1 MSCNRYPV
9 DVKAVGFMQ
18 CRKEKNYMMFVSWSD
33 QNNILIYRT
42 FEEFKKFHKE
52 LKRKFPTE
60 SGSLRSLPR
69 FKGITMQQ
77 RKGGKLNRC
86 LEILKLLETYS
97 QELLKTDVKISRG
110 EEVNQFFKAQTQDL
124 DPSFPENSVVIM
136 PSVFRREKNP
146 QPLSITL
153 PQASESY
160 RCIEA
165 FETKD
170 TKNKPF
176 SVDQKEIVEVL
187 IKDMTGWWLVEN
199 ADKQIAWFPASYL
212 EELDAC
218 EDIQNAFS
226 SNEEGKSVLPS
237 KHEFC
242 KTPPLY
248 PLPGIPAWTSD
259 FCGQLCH
266 HLWVMESWN
275 GLVWKGPQSPS
286 HSTLCHEQRHLL
298 LSQVAPSPIQ
308 PGLGHFQEWGSH
320 SLSGHPVPGPPHP
333 FCKKLL
339 PYIQPKWIRL
349 GSLSKPVTLS
359 CLRDSCPAAGL
370 VFHWDWS
377 IFSTRQTQPLPL
389 SAGSLYFVVQ
399 AYEAQKAD
407 ELSLNQGVVVE
418 VVRRSHNGWWLIRY
432 NGCTGYIPSLCLRP
446 YKNPHHKLQTIMS
459 CGLNT
464 STPTLRSPQ
473 PRGEAAAQP
482 GLQPSP
488 SFAPREEDGSP
499 QRSRSR
505 SLPRASSTPE
515 LDVDSSSLSSARS
528 SEGDARLAWK
538 PDLSRS
544 LPDVEQARSS
554 PAPSRGLATHS
565 SKSPHLSARNRND
578 SGFVESSAAELGSS
592 LADPELAAGVP
603 KVPARPSA
611 HEILQRCSTVT
622 KRAVQQSA
630 PRAALPA
637 LLPIPSRH

>member
-1 MSCNRYPV
+1 GRMSCDRYPV

-18 CRKEKNYMMFVSWSD
+18 CRKQKNYMMFVSWSD

-42 FEEFKKFHKE
+42 FGDFKKFHKE

-153 PQASESY
+153 PQASQSY

-176 SVDQKEIVEVL
+176 TVAQKEIVEVL

-218 EDIQNAFS
+218 EDVQNALS
-226 SNEEGKSVLPS
+226 LDEE
-237 KHEFC
+237 
-242 KTPPLY
+242 
-248 PLPGIPAWTSD
+248 
-259 FCGQLCH
+259 
-266 HLWVMESWN
+266 
-275 GLVWKGPQSPS
+275 
-286 HSTLCHEQRHLL
+286 
-298 LSQVAPSPIQ
+298 
-308 PGLGHFQEWGSH
+308 
-320 SLSGHPVPGPPHP
+320 
-333 FCKKLL
+333 
-339 PYIQPKWIRL
+339 
-349 GSLSKPVTLS
+349 
-359 CLRDSCPAAGL
+359 
-370 VFHWDWS
+370 
-377 IFSTRQTQPLPL
+377 
-389 SAGSLYFVVQ
+389 GSLYFVVQ

-407 ELSLNQGVVVE
+407 ELSVNQGVVVE
-418 VVRRSHNGWWLIRY
+418 VLRRSHDGWWLIRY
-432 NGCTGYIPSLCLRP
+432 NGCTGYMPSLCLRP
-446 YKNPHHKLQTIMS
+446 YQNPHHKLQTILS
-459 CGLNT
+459 CGL
-464 STPTLRSPQ
+464 SASSATLCSPQ
-473 PRGEAAAQP
+473 PRGEAVARP
-482 GLQPSP
+482 GPARPEHGSSP
-488 SFAPREEDGSP
+488 
-499 QRSRSR
+499 RSRSR
-505 SLPRASSTPE
+505 SLPRASSSPE
-515 LDVDSSSLSSARS
+515 LDLDSSSLSSGS
-528 SEGDARLAWK
+528 SGDARLAWT

-544 LPDVEQARSS
+544 LPEVEQARSS
-554 PAPSRGLATHS
+554 PAPGRG
-565 SKSPHLSARNRND
+565 SKSPPLRSRND
-578 SGFVESSAAELGSS
+578 SGFVESCAAELGSS
-592 LADPELAAGVP
+592 PAAPVP

-611 HEILQRCSTVT
+611 REILQRCSTVT
-622 KRAVQQSA
+622 KRAVQRSA
-630 PRAALPA
+630 AAGP
-637 LLPIPSRH
+637 

>member
-1 MSCNRYPV
+1 GKMSCNRYPV

-18 CRKEKNYMMFVSWSD
+18 CRKQKNYMMFVSWSD

-69 FKGITMQQ
+69 FKGIIMQQ

-86 LEILKLLETYS
+86 LEILKLLEKYS

-153 PQASESY
+153 PQASQSY
-160 RCIEA
+160 HCIEA

-170 TKNKPF
+170 TKNRPF
-176 SVDQKEIVEVL
+176 TVAQKEIVEVL

-212 EELDAC
+212 EEVDAC

-226 SNEEGKSVLPS
+226 SNEE
-237 KHEFC
+237 
-242 KTPPLY
+242 
-248 PLPGIPAWTSD
+248 
-259 FCGQLCH
+259 
-266 HLWVMESWN
+266 
-275 GLVWKGPQSPS
+275 
-286 HSTLCHEQRHLL
+286 
-298 LSQVAPSPIQ
+298 
-308 PGLGHFQEWGSH
+308 
-320 SLSGHPVPGPPHP
+320 
-333 FCKKLL
+333 
-339 PYIQPKWIRL
+339 
-349 GSLSKPVTLS
+349 
-359 CLRDSCPAAGL
+359 
-370 VFHWDWS
+370 
-377 IFSTRQTQPLPL
+377 
-389 SAGSLYFVVQ
+389 GSLYFVVQ

-418 VVRRSHNGWWLIRY
+418 VVRRSHNGWWLIWY

-459 CGLNT
+459 CGLNA
-464 STPTLRSPQ
+464 STPNLCSPQ
-473 PRGEAAAQP
+473 PRGEAVAQP
-482 GLQPSP
+482 RLQPGP
-488 SFAPREEDGSP
+488 SREEDENSP
-499 QRSRSR
+499 RSRSR

-515 LDVDSSSLSSARS
+515 LDLDSSSLSSGSS
-528 SEGDARLAWK
+528 SERDARLAWK

-544 LPDVEQARSS
+544 LPEVEQARSS
-554 PAPSRGLATHS
+554 PVPSHGLATHS
-565 SKSPHLSARNRND
+565 SKSPHLSARDRND
-578 SGFVESSAAELGSS
+578 SGFVESSAAELSSS
-592 LADPELAAGVP
+592 LADPELAAAVP

-630 PRAALPA
+630 RRPALQA
-637 LLPIPSRH
+637 LLPTPSRH

>member
-1 MSCNRYPV
+1 GKMSCNRYPV

-18 CRKEKNYMMFVSWSD
+18 CRKQKNYMMFVSWSD

-42 FEEFKKFHKE
+42 FEDFKKFHKE

-97 QELLKTDVKISRG
+97 QELLKTDVKISQG

-153 PQASESY
+153 PQASQSY

-176 SVDQKEIVEVL
+176 TVAQKEIVEVL

-218 EDIQNAFS
+218 EDFQNAFS
-226 SNEEGKSVLPS
+226 SDEE
-237 KHEFC
+237 
-242 KTPPLY
+242 
-248 PLPGIPAWTSD
+248 
-259 FCGQLCH
+259 
-266 HLWVMESWN
+266 
-275 GLVWKGPQSPS
+275 
-286 HSTLCHEQRHLL
+286 
-298 LSQVAPSPIQ
+298 
-308 PGLGHFQEWGSH
+308 
-320 SLSGHPVPGPPHP
+320 
-333 FCKKLL
+333 
-339 PYIQPKWIRL
+339 
-349 GSLSKPVTLS
+349 
-359 CLRDSCPAAGL
+359 
-370 VFHWDWS
+370 
-377 IFSTRQTQPLPL
+377 
-389 SAGSLYFVVQ
+389 GSLYFVVQ

-418 VVRRSHNGWWLIRY
+418 VLRRSHNGWWLIRY
-432 NGCTGYIPSLCLRP
+432 NGCTGYMPSLCLRP
-446 YKNPHHKLQTIMS
+446 YQNPHHKLRTIMS
-459 CGLNT
+459 CGLNA
-464 STPTLRSPQ
+464 SSPSLCRPQ
-473 PRGEAAAQP
+473 PRGEAVPQPRPQP
-482 GLQPSP
+482 GPSLQGHGSAPRSP
-488 SFAPREEDGSP
+488 SRP
-499 QRSRSR
+499 
-505 SLPRASSTPE
+505 LPRASSTPE
-515 LDVDSSSLSSARS
+515 LDSDSSSLSSGS
-528 SEGDARLAWK
+528 SGAGDARLPWK

-544 LPDVEQARSS
+544 LPEVEQASSS
-554 PAPSRGLATHS
+554 PAPGRGPAAHS
-565 SKSPHLSARNRND
+565 SKSPHLGARDRND
-578 SGFVESSAAELGSS
+578 SGFVESSAAELSPS
-592 LADPELAAGVP
+592 LAEPELAAGVP

-611 HEILQRCSTVT
+611 QEILQRCSTVT
-622 KRAVQQSA
+622 KRAVQRSA
-630 PRAALPA
+630 PRPA
-637 LLPIPSRH
+637 PQA

>member
-1 MSCNRYPV
+1 GKMSCNRYPV

-18 CRKEKNYMMFVSWSD
+18 CRKQKNYMMFVSWSD

-42 FEEFKKFHKE
+42 FEDFKKFHKE
-52 LKRKFPTE
+52 LKKKFPTE

-86 LEILKLLETYS
+86 LEILKLLEMYS

-153 PQASESY
+153 PQASQSY

-176 SVDQKEIVEVL
+176 TVAPKEIVEVL

-226 SNEEGKSVLPS
+226 SNEEG
-237 KHEFC
+237 
-242 KTPPLY
+242 
-248 PLPGIPAWTSD
+248 
-259 FCGQLCH
+259 
-266 HLWVMESWN
+266 N
-275 GLVWKGPQSPS
+275 
-286 HSTLCHEQRHLL
+286 
-298 LSQVAPSPIQ
+298 
-308 PGLGHFQEWGSH
+308 
-320 SLSGHPVPGPPHP
+320 
-333 FCKKLL
+333 
-339 PYIQPKWIRL
+339 
-349 GSLSKPVTLS
+349 
-359 CLRDSCPAAGL
+359 
-370 VFHWDWS
+370 
-377 IFSTRQTQPLPL
+377 
-389 SAGSLYFVVQ
+389 LYFVVQ

-418 VVRRSHNGWWLIRY
+418 VLRRSHNGWWLIRY
-432 NGCTGYIPSLCLRP
+432 NGCTGYMPSLCLRP
-446 YKNPHHKLQTIMS
+446 YKNPHRKLQTMMS
-459 CGLNT
+459 CGLNA
-464 STPTLRSPQ
+464 SSPNLRSPQ
-473 PRGEAAAQP
+473 PRGEAAAPP
-482 GLQPSP
+482 GPG
-488 SFAPREEDGSP
+488 PRPEEDGSA

-515 LDVDSSSLSSARS
+515 LDADSSSLSSGSAQ
-528 SEGDARLAWK
+528 LAWK

-544 LPDVEQARSS
+544 LPEVEQGSSS
-554 PAPSRGLATHS
+554 PAPSRGPATLS
-565 SKSPHLSARNRND
+565 SKSPRLSARDRND
-578 SGFVESSAAELGSS
+578 SGFVESSAAELSSS
-592 LADPELAAGVP
+592 LADPEAAAGVP

-611 HEILQRCSTVT
+611 QEILQRCSTVT
-622 KRAVQQSA
+622 KRAVQQ
-630 PRAALPA
+630 AA
-637 LLPIPSRH
+637 